1 MSKTFMHIFNATKI
15 KTWSQD
21 VMTITNADGEVFGF
35 FRENI
40 KEIYGYK

>member
-1 MSKTFMHIFNATKI
+1 
-15 KTWSQD
+15 
-21 VMTITNADGEVFGF
+21 MTIKVSENEVFGF